1 MRWSG
6 DRGERGSAGFCVAA
20 WMSAEFEMQINP
32 KSVFHS
38 SSVESQIC
46 AAAAPPPVTPLII
59 HSLIPPTSFLLYI
72 TFSLSFTRW
81 IQAATF
87 GLRGGGVTGGVDVL
101 HTEL

>member
-1 MRWSG
+1 MRWRG
-6 DRGERGSAGFCVAA
+6 DRGERGAAGFCVAG

-59 HSLIPPTSFLLYI
+59 HSLIPPTSASSFISPFLSP
-72 TFSLSFTRW
+72 SLAGFKLPR
-81 IQAATF
+81 
-87 GLRGGGVTGGVDVL
+87 LD
-101 HTEL
+101 